1 MEIRFAQQQDIAPLL
16 RLLKQV
22 GAIHAAGRPDLFR
35 QDALK
40 YDEEALRNLLR
51 EKDRPIIVAVE
62 AGKVLGYAFCVR
74 KETANDSVLADD
86 VSLYIDDLCVDEA
99 CRGQGVGTRLYEA
112 ALDLAKRWRAKRVT
126 LNVWAF
132 NAPALAFY
140 EKCGM
145 KMQRIFMETTLEDT
159 PW

>member
-1 MEIRFAQQQDIAPLL
+1 MEIRVAQQEDIADLL

-22 GAIHAAGRPDLFR
+22 GAVHAAGRPDLFR

-40 YDEEALRNLLR
+40 YYEAELRTLLQD
-51 EKDRPIIVAVE
+51 KDRPIIVAAE
-62 AGKVLGYAFCVR
+62 ADKVLGYAFCVR

-86 VSLYIDDLCVDEA
+86 VTLYIDDLCVDEA
-99 CRGQGVGTRLYEA
+99 CRNQGVGTKLYEA
-112 ALDLAKRWRAKRVT
+112 ALDLAKRLHANRVT

-132 NAPALAFY
+132 NETALAFY

-159 PW
+159 PC